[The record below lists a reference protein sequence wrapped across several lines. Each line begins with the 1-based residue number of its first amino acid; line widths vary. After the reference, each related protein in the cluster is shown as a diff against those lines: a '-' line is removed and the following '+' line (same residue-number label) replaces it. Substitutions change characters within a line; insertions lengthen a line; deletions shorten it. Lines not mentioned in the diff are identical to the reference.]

1 MKRTISA
8 MRGPGSLKHN
18 RRAFTAENVDAE
30 RTRYNVVYKD
40 EPIKQVYHEL
50 FDDALERY
58 NSKQKRKDRCIS
70 DYYEHLRTGKQEK
83 VFHEL
88 IVQIGDKDNTGV
100 TTEDGQWAAT
110 ILDEYMQ
117 DFEKRNPT
125 LRVFGAFLHMDEAT
139 PHLHIDFIPYVSGW
153 KGKGMDTKVSLKQ
166 ALKALGFAG
175 GTKKES
181 ELNQWINAEK
191 EQLAAVMERHG
202 IEWEKKDTHEEH
214 LSVLDFKKKE
224 RAKEVAEL
232 DAVKQEKQTELA
244 QIQQQTQ
251 EAKRE
256 CQKQT
261 KELNEIAPILQGL
274 ESLSAQYSQRPEE
287 WVPEAGT
294 FETAK
299 SYRDKKAI
307 PLINKLVKIL
317 YSLHHKYWKVKNE
330 CAKFMER
337 YADEREANQNLRQRI
352 EMLQEENT
360 RLKAVEHNFG
370 RVWSYYGAE
379 QVKRVVELM
388 AGRERAAQNVQRQKR
403 EHENVIF

>member
-58 NSKQKRKDRCIS
+58 NSKQKRRDRCIS

-403 EHENVIF
+403 EHENVI

>member
-370 RVWSYYGAE
+370 RVWSYYSAE

-403 EHENVIF
+403 EHENVI

>member
-88 IVQIGDKDNTGV
+88 IVQIGNKDNTGV

-307 PLINKLVKIL
+307 PLINKLVKIF

-403 EHENVIF
+403 EHENVI

>member
-88 IVQIGDKDNTGV
+88 IVQIGNKDNTGV

-388 AGRERAAQNVQRQKR
+388 AERERAAQNVQRQKR
-403 EHENVIF
+403 EHENVI

>member
-337 YADEREANQNLRQRI
+337 YVDEREANQNLRQRI

-403 EHENVIF
+403 EHENVI

>member
-202 IEWEKKDTHEEH
+202 IEWKKKDTHEEH

-403 EHENVIF
+403 EHENVI

>member
-274 ESLSAQYSQRPEE
+274 ERLSAQYSQRPEE

-403 EHENVIF
+403 EHENVI

>member
-88 IVQIGDKDNTGV
+88 IMQIGNKDNTGV

-125 LRVFGAFLHMDEAT
+125 LRVFGALLHMDEAT

-287 WVPEAGT
+287 SVPEAGT

-337 YADEREANQNLRQRI
+337 YSDEREAYQNLRQRI

-403 EHENVIF
+403 EHENVI

>member
-388 AGRERAAQNVQRQKR
+388 AGRERAAQNVQRQKG
-403 EHENVIF
+403 EHENVI

>member
-337 YADEREANQNLRQRI
+337 YADEREADQNLRQRI

-379 QVKRVVELM
+379 QVKRVVELI

-403 EHENVIF
+403 EHENVI

>member
-370 RVWSYYGAE
+370 RVWSYCGAE

-403 EHENVIF
+403 EHENVI

>member
-30 RTRYNVVYKD
+30 RTQYNVVYKD

-88 IVQIGDKDNTGV
+88 IVQIGNKDNTGV

-125 LRVFGAFLHMDEAT
+125 LQVFGAFLHMDEAT

-166 ALKALGFAG
+166 ALKSLGFAG

-251 EAKRE
+251 QAKRE

-299 SYRDKKAI
+299 SYRDKKAM

-337 YADEREANQNLRQRI
+337 YTDEREANQNLRQRI

-360 RLKAVEHNFG
+360 RLKAVEHDFG

-379 QVKRVVELM
+379 QIKRVVELM
-388 AGRERAAQNVQRQKR
+388 AGKERAAQNVQRQKK
-403 EHENVIF
+403 EHENVI

>member
-88 IVQIGDKDNTGV
+88 IVQIGNKDNTGV

-224 RAKEVAEL
+224 RAKEVAEH

-403 EHENVIF
+403 EHENVI

>member
-214 LSVLDFKKKE
+214 LSVFDFKKKE

-403 EHENVIF
+403 EHENVI

>member
-88 IVQIGDKDNTGV
+88 IVQIGNKDNTGV

-202 IEWEKKDTHEEH
+202 IEWEKKDTYEEH

-403 EHENVIF
+403 EHENVI

>member
-8 MRGPGSLKHN
+8 MRGPGSLNHN
-18 RRAFTAENVDAE
+18 RRSFTAENVDPK
-30 RTRYNVVYKD
+30 RSSMNVMYRD
-40 EPIKQVYHEL
+40 EPIQKVYHEL
-50 FDDALERY
+50 FDEAVNRY
-58 NSKQKRKDRCIS
+58 NAKQKRKDRCIN

-83 VFHEL
+83 LFHEL
-88 IVQIGDKDNTGV
+88 IVQIGNKDDMGV
-100 TTEDGQWAAT
+100 LTENGALAKEL
-110 ILDEYMQ
+110 LDEYMQ
-117 DFEKRNPT
+117 GFQERNPT

-139 PHLHIDFIPYVSGW
+139 PHLHIDFVPYVSGW
-153 KGKGMDTKVSLKQ
+153 KGKGLDTKVSLKQ

-175 GTKKES
+175 GSKRES

-337 YADEREANQNLRQRI
+337 YADEREANHNLRQRI

-403 EHENVIF
+403 EHENVI

>member
-88 IVQIGDKDNTGV
+88 IVQIGNKDNTGV

-337 YADEREANQNLRQRI
+337 YADEREADQNLRQRI

-403 EHENVIF
+403 EHENVI

>member
-274 ESLSAQYSQRPEE
+274 ESLSAQYSQLPEE

-379 QVKRVVELM
+379 QVKRVVKLR

-403 EHENVIF
+403 EHENVI

>member
-191 EQLAAVMERHG
+191 EQLAAVMERRG

-403 EHENVIF
+403 EHENVI

>member
-202 IEWEKKDTHEEH
+202 IEGEKKDTHEEH

-337 YADEREANQNLRQRI
+337 YADEREADQNLRQRI

-403 EHENVIF
+403 EHENVI

>member
-88 IVQIGDKDNTGV
+88 IVQIGNKDNTGV

-261 KELNEIAPILQGL
+261 KELNEIAPML

-403 EHENVIF
+403 EHENVI

>member
-403 EHENVIF
+403 EHENGI

>member
-202 IEWEKKDTHEEH
+202 IEWEKKDTHKEH

-403 EHENVIF
+403 EHENVI

>member
-88 IVQIGDKDNTGV
+88 IVQIGNKDNTGV

-166 ALKALGFAG
+166 ALKALGFVG

-403 EHENVIF
+403 EHENVI

>member
-1 MKRTISA
+1 

-30 RTRYNVVYKD
+30 RTRYNVGYKD

-139 PHLHIDFIPYVSGW
+139 PPLHIDFIPYVSGW

-403 EHENVIF
+403 EHENVI

>member
-1 MKRTISA
+1 

-88 IVQIGDKDNTGV
+88 IVQIGNKDNTGV

-224 RAKEVAEL
+224 RAKEVAEH

-403 EHENVIF
+403 EHENVI

>member
-30 RTRYNVVYKD
+30 RTQYNVVYKD

-88 IVQIGDKDNTGV
+88 IVQIGNKDNTGV

-125 LRVFGAFLHMDEAT
+125 LQVFGAFLHMDEAT

-153 KGKGMDTKVSLKQ
+153 KGQGMDTKVSLKQ
-166 ALKALGFAG
+166 ALKSLGFAG

-251 EAKRE
+251 QAKRE

-299 SYRDKKAI
+299 SYRDKKAM

-337 YADEREANQNLRQRI
+337 YTDEREANQNLRQRI

-360 RLKAVEHNFG
+360 RLKAVEHDFG

-379 QVKRVVELM
+379 QIKRVVELM
-388 AGRERAAQNVQRQKR
+388 AGKERAAQNVQRQKK
-403 EHENVIF
+403 EHENVI

>member
-88 IVQIGDKDNTGV
+88 IVQIGNKDNTGV

-232 DAVKQEKQTELA
+232 DAV
-244 QIQQQTQ
+244 QQQTQ

-403 EHENVIF
+403 EHENVI

>member
-8 MRGPGSLKHN
+8 MRGPGSLNHN
-18 RRAFTAENVDAE
+18 RRSFTAENVDPE
-30 RTRYNVVYKD
+30 RSSLNVVYRD
-40 EPIKQVYHEL
+40 EPIQKVYHEL
-50 FDDALERY
+50 FDEAVNRY
-58 NSKQKRKDRCIS
+58 NAKQKRKDRCIN

-83 VFHEL
+83 LFHEL
-88 IVQIGDKDNTGV
+88 IVQIGNKDDMGV
-100 TTEDGQWAAT
+100 LTENGALAKEL
-110 ILDEYMQ
+110 LDEYMQ
-117 DFEKRNPT
+117 GFQERNPT

-139 PHLHIDFIPYVSGW
+139 PHLHIDFVPYVSGW
-153 KGKGMDTKVSLKQ
+153 KGKGLDTKVSLKQ

-175 GTKKES
+175 GSKRES

-337 YADEREANQNLRQRI
+337 YADEREANQTLRQRI

-403 EHENVIF
+403 EHENVI

>member
-18 RRAFTAENVDAE
+18 RRAFTADNVDAE

-88 IVQIGDKDNTGV
+88 IVQIGNKDDTGA

-166 ALKALGFAG
+166 ALKSLGFAG

-251 EAKRE
+251 QAKRE

-261 KELNEIAPILQGL
+261 KELNKIAPILQGL

-287 WVPEAGT
+287 WVPEAGI

-299 SYRDKKAI
+299 SYRDKKAM

-330 CAKFMER
+330 CAKYMEQ
-337 YADEREANQNLRQRI
+337 YADEREANQNLKQRM

-360 RLKAVEHNFG
+360 RLKDVECDFG

-379 QVKRVVELM
+379 QVKRVVELV
-388 AGRERAAQNVQRQKR
+388 AEREKAAQNVQRQKK
-403 EHENVIF
+403 EHENVI

>member
-58 NSKQKRKDRCIS
+58 NSKQKRRDRCIS

-88 IVQIGDKDNTGV
+88 IVQIGNKDNTGV

-403 EHENVIF
+403 EHENVI

>member
-1 MKRTISA
+1 LKRTISA

-403 EHENVIF
+403 EHENVI

>member
-360 RLKAVEHNFG
+360 RLKAVEHNFW

-403 EHENVIF
+403 EHENVI

>member
-88 IVQIGDKDNTGV
+88 IVQIGNKDNTGV

-403 EHENVIF
+403 EHKNVI

>member
-1 MKRTISA
+1 M
-8 MRGPGSLKHN
+8 
-18 RRAFTAENVDAE
+18 
-30 RTRYNVVYKD
+30 
-40 EPIKQVYHEL
+40 
-50 FDDALERY
+50 
-58 NSKQKRKDRCIS
+58 
-70 DYYEHLRTGKQEK
+70 
-83 VFHEL
+83 
-88 IVQIGDKDNTGV
+88 
-100 TTEDGQWAAT
+100 
-110 ILDEYMQ
+110 
-117 DFEKRNPT
+117 
-125 LRVFGAFLHMDEAT
+125 
-139 PHLHIDFIPYVSGW
+139 
-153 KGKGMDTKVSLKQ
+153 
-166 ALKALGFAG
+166 
-175 GTKKES
+175 
-181 ELNQWINAEK
+181 
-191 EQLAAVMERHG
+191 
-202 IEWEKKDTHEEH
+202 
-214 LSVLDFKKKE
+214 LDFKKKE

-403 EHENVIF
+403 EHENVI

>member
-18 RRAFTAENVDAE
+18 RRAFTAENVE
-30 RTRYNVVYKD
+30 
-40 EPIKQVYHEL
+40 QVYHEL

-403 EHENVIF
+403 EHENVI

>member
-251 EAKRE
+251 EAKRD

-403 EHENVIF
+403 EHENVI

>member
-88 IVQIGDKDNTGV
+88 IVQIGNKDNTGV

-261 KELNEIAPILQGL
+261 KELNEIALILQGL

-317 YSLHHKYWKVKNE
+317 YSLHHKYWKIKNE

-403 EHENVIF
+403 EHENVI

>member
-50 FDDALERY
+50 FDYALERY

-337 YADEREANQNLRQRI
+337 YADEREADQNLRQRI

-403 EHENVIF
+403 EHENVI